1 VEAQSVTNSDLAELL
16 AVEAEEVKAPMVAKA
31 LRKASR
37 SAFLWPI
44 EALTL
49 IEHKRSMTELVSVG
63 PYIAKLIERWISES
77 HAIGER
83 PETRKDFLTL
93 TEARRLLAANPT
105 WKSSY
110 KGDLQMHTRASDGS
124 GSINDMAEAAI
135 GLGYEYIGITE
146 HSKGLKIAG
155 GINEKVLEVQGREIE
170 KVNLAFRGKGLKFR
184 VLRSIEMNLNPQGQ
198 GDMDSDALRA
208 LDVVVGSFHSA
219 LRKTED
225 QTERYLAAIEN
236 PAVHILGHPRGR
248 IYNYRLGL
256 KANWKQVFD
265 RAAELGTAI
274 EIDSYPD
281 RQDLNLD
288 LLALARRAGCL
299 IAIDTDAHHPPQ
311 LAFVE
316 LGLAS
321 ALKARIRP
329 ENILNFQSAEGLLR
343 LIKRS

>member
-1 VEAQSVTNSDLAELL
+1 VEGQSVTNSDLAELL
-16 AVEAEEVKAPMVAKA
+16 AVEAEEVKAPMVSKA

-37 SAFLWPI
+37 SALLWPV

-49 IEHKRSMTELVSVG
+49 MEQGRSLTELVSIG

-77 HAIGER
+77 RTIGER

-93 TEARRLLAANPT
+93 TEARRLLDANPT
-105 WKSSY
+105 WKPSY

-124 GSINDMAEAAI
+124 GSISDMAEAAI
-135 GLGYEYIGITE
+135 DLGYEYIGITD

-155 GINEKVLEVQGREIE
+155 GINEKALDEQGREIE
-170 KVNLAFRGKGLKFR
+170 RVNLSFKEKGRNFR
-184 VLRSIEMNLNPQGQ
+184 VLRSIEMNLNPRGQ
-198 GDMDSDALRA
+198 GDMDAEALRE

-219 LRKTED
+219 LRKTDD

-256 KANWKQVFD
+256 KANWKRVFD

-281 RQDLNLD
+281 RQDLNSD
-288 LLALARRAGCL
+288 LLVLARRAGCL

-321 ALKARIRP
+321 ALKAGIRP
-329 ENILNFQSAEGLLR
+329 EKILNFQSADALLR
-343 LIKRS
+343 MIKRS